1 MVDVIIIDDE
11 KASRLLLK
19 LKLEKNFN
27 DIQVVGLA
35 KSIN

>member
-19 LKLEKNFN
+19 LKLEKNFI